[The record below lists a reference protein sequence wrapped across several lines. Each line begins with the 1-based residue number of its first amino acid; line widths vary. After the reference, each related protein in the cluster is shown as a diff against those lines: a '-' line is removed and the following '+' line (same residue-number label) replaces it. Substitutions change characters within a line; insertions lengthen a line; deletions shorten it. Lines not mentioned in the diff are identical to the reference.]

1 MSAATASAD
10 AWYVYGLRERASA
23 APMAAPMAEAILPDS
38 EVQVLPAGGLA
49 VLASRVPRPL
59 FDRLDP
65 ANRTADPDWMG
76 ARVRACHAVNAAAA
90 ATEPFLPLAFGTLF
104 SSLALLEDW
113 LAPREAA
120 LRAALARV
128 AGHDEWRLALEADA
142 ALHAGWLERHDP
154 ALRAL
159 AESVAAAGQGTAFL
173 LARRLDRAREA
184 ARAGHLAEAAAA
196 VATALDRAGLTVLA
210 EALAWNIL
218 APRAAAADAPPA
230 WSASL
235 APLAA
240 ELAPTGLVLRLT
252 GPWPAYAFA
261 RAALAGEAADA

>member
-10 AWYVYGLRERASA
+10 AWYVYGLRAEAGA
-23 APMAAPMAEAILPDS
+23 APVAEAILPDS
-38 EVQVLPAGGLA
+38 DVAVLPVGRLA

-90 ATEPFLPLAFGTLF
+90 EAAEAFLPLAFGTLF
-104 SSLALLEDW
+104 SSLDLLGDW

-128 AGHDEWRLALEADA
+128 AGHSEWRLALEPDA
-142 ALHAGWLERHDP
+142 ALHTAWLDGHDP

-159 AESVAAAGQGTAFL
+159 AGAVAAAGEGTAFL
-173 LARRLDRAREA
+173 LARRLDKARAA
-184 ARAGHLAEAAAA
+184 ARARHLAEAAAT
-196 VATALDRAGLTVLA
+196 VAAALDQAGLNVLA
-210 EALAWNIL
+210 DALAWSIL
-218 APRAAAADAPPA
+218 APRAAASDAPPA
-230 WSASL
+230 WSAPL